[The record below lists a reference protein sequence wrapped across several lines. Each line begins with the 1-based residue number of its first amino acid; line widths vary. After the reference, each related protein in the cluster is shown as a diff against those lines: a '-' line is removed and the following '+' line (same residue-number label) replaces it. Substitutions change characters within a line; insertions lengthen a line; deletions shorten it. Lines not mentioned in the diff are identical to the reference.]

1 MDSDEL
7 IERLLKVRAAEFLSD
22 TRHKEAKPGPV
33 VTVSREPGCGG
44 KSIAERLAAELK
56 LHLYSW
62 EIVEQIAKDTHVST
76 EVVSALDEK
85 TQSELAV
92 WLDCFKGDSSLTW
105 YAYFETLRK
114 VIFAIAARGDAIILG
129 RGSNFF
135 LPSDR
140 RIGLCL
146 VAPPEV
152 RIGNVMKDLG
162 LSEKSA
168 QEHIAKLEGE
178 HRQLIQK
185 YFAADIDDATRYHVV
200 VNTALVG
207 PESIVRIVKGIIK
220 DKA

>member
-1 MDSDEL
+1 L
-7 IERLLKVRAAEFLSD
+7 
-22 TRHKEAKPGPV
+22 GN
-33 VTVSREPGCGG
+33 
-44 KSIAERLAAELK
+44 
-56 LHLYSW
+56 
-62 EIVEQIAKDTHVST
+62 VEQIAKDTHVST

-92 WLDCFKGDSSLTW
+92 WLDMFRGDRSLSW

-114 VIFAIAARGDAIILG
+114 VIFAIAARGNAVILG

-135 LPSDR
+135 LPADR

-146 VAPPEV
+146 VAPLDV
-152 RIGNVMKDLG
+152 RIRNVMKELG

-168 QEHIAKLEGE
+168 QEHIVKLEGE
-178 HRQLIQK
+178 HRQLIQQ
-185 YFAADIDDATRYHVV
+185 YFAADINDSTRYHLV

-220 DKA
+220 DKAQDLA